1 MNENFKKITDKI
13 KIVLFILAMAI
24 FFVIG
29 LLFFLRPKT
38 SETEKRTLTKF
49 PELSASEFLSGEW
62 TAKVNLWYADTYPLR
77 EGMIKANRKLESL
90 YGIGSEMV
98 YGSGVAEDIPEV
110 GGDIVFIPTDDGKGD
125 AIDGLYVNGDTA
137 YELYYFVKQSSDNYV
152 YLINSFAKQMG
163 NKVNIYNMLVPK
175 HSQIGLSD
183 ETIEKFGASDCEEA
197 IEYMYGNMSDN
208 ITPIRIIPELAK
220 HSNEYLYFRT
230 DHHWTARGAYY
241 AYVAFCKEKGITP
254 TPLEAYQSVKFSG
267 FLGTLYS
274 SPLNKKPEAMA
285 NNPDT
290 VEAFIPIGTN
300 TAEVYD
306 ANGKFAGEY
315 AVVYKG
321 AGKYSASDKYL
332 CFIAG
337 DQPLTK
343 IHNDKIKDGSSIVV
357 IKESYGN
364 AFVPFLVDSYEHV
377 YVIDYRKWNG
387 NLASF
392 VTENNIDDVLFLNVV
407 GNSSSSNN
415 ISALRSIIE

>member
-1 MNENFKKITDKI
+1 MNENFKKGTDKI
-13 KIVLFILAMAI
+13 KIVLFIVTMAI

-254 TPLEAYQSVKFSG
+254 TALDAYQSVKFSG

>member
-62 TAKVNLWYADTYPLR
+62 TANINLWYADTYPLR
-77 EGMIKANRKLESL
+77 ESMIKANRKLESL

-254 TPLEAYQSVKFSG
+254 TALDAYQSVKFSG

>member
-1 MNENFKKITDKI
+1 MNENFKKGTDKI
-13 KIVLFILAMAI
+13 KIVLFIVTMAI

-77 EGMIKANRKLESL
+77 ESMIKANRKLESL